1 MSNTPD
7 RTHPQK
13 VNSSERN
20 EERSTNVMEATDTDS
35 SDVEKLNINKFGSK
49 KTSRWNR
56 PKIELPVKDLEK
68 VPTRR
73 SKRIHELKK
82 DKAQTQVQ
90 YIF

>member
-1 MSNTPD
+1 
-7 RTHPQK
+7 
-13 VNSSERN
+13 
-20 EERSTNVMEATDTDS
+20 MEATDTDS
-35 SDVEKLNINKFGSK
+35 SDLERVNINKFGSK

-56 PKIELPVKDLEK
+56 PKIELPLKDFEK

-90 YIF
+90 YIFYLTRFVGINVISTKHKYSVRVFKS

>member
-1 MSNTPD
+1 M
-7 RTHPQK
+7 
-13 VNSSERN
+13 NSSERN
-20 EERSTNVMEATDTDS
+20 EGKSTNVMEATDS

-73 SKRIHELKK
+73 SKRIHDLKK

-90 YIF
+90 YIFYLTRFVEFNVI